1 MGIEFYI
8 NFSLVLLLLL
18 NAFGWLRRKFL
29 SCEQVEQTIVQEYVM
44 FRKIYCCVV
53 RKCCLIIFCKTC
65 LEYCSEGVFHCS
77 LKSSARKE
85 NNIFFSRL
93 YHYGKGTV

>member
-8 NFSLVLLLLL
+8 HFSLVLLLLL
-18 NAFGWLRRKFL
+18 NAFGWLRWKFL
-29 SCEQVEQTIVQEYVM
+29 SCEQVGQTIVQEYVM

-53 RKCCLIIFCKTC
+53 RKCCLIMFCKTC
-65 LEYCSEGVFHCS
+65 LECSEGVFHRS

-85 NNIFFSRL
+85 NIFFSHL